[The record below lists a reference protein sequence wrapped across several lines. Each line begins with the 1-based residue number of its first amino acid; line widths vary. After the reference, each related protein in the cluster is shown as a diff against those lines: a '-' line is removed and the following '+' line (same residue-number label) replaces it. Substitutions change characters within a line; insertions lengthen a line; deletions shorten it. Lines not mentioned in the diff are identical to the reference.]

1 MNHYSVSL
9 ISYLNSRPFLYGLEN
24 DPFMGDLKI
33 FLDIPS
39 KTAAKLTNHQADVGL
54 VPVGA
59 LIDLP
64 GYRIISNYCIG
75 AVGAVRTVVLASDVP
90 LEEIENVV
98 LDYQSRSSVLL
109 VRVLARFFWKKEFS
123 WEKNCAG
130 YEKKVISGKSA
141 AVVIGDRVFEV
152 EKRCRYVYDLS
163 AEWMKFT
170 GLPFVFAVWVAME
183 ELPSA
188 FLEKFNAAIG
198 FGVKSVPEVEEL
210 VKEAYPGVDLYT
222 YFTENISYTLDD
234 SKRQGMER
242 FLSLAAQLEQI

>member
-1 MNHYSVSL
+1 MNRLV
-9 ISYLNSRPFLYGLEN
+9 
-24 DPFMGDLKI
+24 DDLKI

-59 LIDLP
+59 LNDLP

-90 LEEIENVV
+90 LDEIENVV

-109 VRVLARFFWKKEFS
+109 VRVLDRFFWKKNFS
-123 WEKNCAG
+123 WEKSCAG
-130 YEKKVISGKSA
+130 YEKRAISGKTA

-183 ELPSA
+183 ELPAA

-234 SKRQGMER
+234 PKRQGMER
-242 FLSLAAQLEQI
+242 FLSLAAQLPEIIH